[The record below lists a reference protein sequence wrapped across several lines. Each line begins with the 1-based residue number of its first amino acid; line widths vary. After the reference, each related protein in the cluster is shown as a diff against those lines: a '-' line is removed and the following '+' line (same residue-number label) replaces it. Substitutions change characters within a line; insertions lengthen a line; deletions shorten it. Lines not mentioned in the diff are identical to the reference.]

1 MGRWG
6 WGLLDQRDGVNT
18 FLSMQPFTPETEI
31 PASLTE
37 HQRWMWASAYLAA
50 LMSGFAIGFAVLY

>member
-1 MGRWG
+1 
-6 WGLLDQRDGVNT
+6 
-18 FLSMQPFTPETEI
+18 MQPFTSGPEI

-50 LMSGFAIGFAVLY
+50 LMSGLAIGFAAIY